1 MVSPKEVDIQRE
13 MFDNIGI
20 LLGVQDATLERI
32 ESPDE
37 RVDFTARLCIA
48 GKELKVLGEIKAVGE
63 PWAIRV
69 AIHQLRE
76 YQRLYPEYT
85 PVLVA
90 PFVGP
95 RGRQLCKEHGIG
107 YIDLSGNCYLEWNG
121 IFIDKIGRGDRF
133 HEVKEIKRL
142 FSDKASLIVRAVVE
156 SPNERHGVRKLSR
169 QLGVSPAWTSQ
180 VLIGLVRAGYAARTN
195 REIYISR
202 PSDLL
207 EDWAESY
214 YFSRRND
221 VYSFFCDAPTPQ
233 ALISRIAAID
243 GAGERR
249 YALTLHAG
257 ASLVAP
263 FAKFHEVHMYVD
275 PWEHRVETERFWM
288 EALELEKVDRG
299 GNMYLVWPYY
309 KYGAFYGVRE
319 VNGVSVVSDIQLYID
334 LYNFPMRGR
343 EQAEH
348 LMRKRLAHLTN
359 TTFEQ

>member
-1 MVSPKEVDIQRE
+1 MSSISEIERE
-13 MFDNIGI
+13 LFKNFEQVLCIEGAS
-20 LLGVQDATLERI
+20 LVRI
-32 ESPDE
+32 ENPEPSADFAALLSVGE
-37 RVDFTARLCIA
+37 RST
-48 GKELKVLGEIKAVGE
+48 KMLGEIKSSGKPSRIRA
-63 PWAIRV
+63 AI
-69 AIHQLRE
+69 AQLEQYKAR
-76 YQRLYPEYT
+76 YPDYL
-85 PVLVA
+85 PVLVV
-90 PFVGP
+90 PFLRE
-95 RGRQLCKEHGIG
+95 RGRRICKAEDIG
-107 YIDLSGNCYLEWNG
+107 YIDLSGNCYLRWDGVHIEKV
-121 IFIDKIGRGDRF
+121 IDRRRF
-133 HEVKEIKRL
+133 PEPGESKRL

-156 SPNERHGVRKLSR
+156 RATERHGVRELSR

-180 VLIGLVRAGYAARTN
+180 VLTGLVRAGYAARTN

-202 PSDLL
+202 PLDLL

-233 ALISRIAAID
+233 ALISRIAAIN

-263 FAKFHEVHMYVD
+263 FAKFHEVYMYVD
-275 PWEHRVETERFWM
+275 PWERRVETERFWM
-288 EALELEKVDRG
+288 KALELEKVDRG
-299 GNMYLVWPYY
+299 GNIYLVWPYY
-309 KYGAFYGVRE
+309 KHGAFCGVRE

-348 LMRKRLAHLTN
+348 LMRRRLAYLTN
-359 TTFEQ
+359 ATFEQ

>member
-1 MVSPKEVDIQRE
+1 MSTMSEIEKELFKNFE
-13 MFDNIGI
+13 E
-20 LLGVQDATLERI
+20 LLCIEGASLVRI
-32 ESPDE
+32 ENPE
-37 RVDFTARLCIA
+37 ANVDFAALLSVGTRKTKII
-48 GKELKVLGEIKAVGE
+48 GEIKSSGKPSRIRA
-63 PWAIRV
+63 AI
-69 AIHQLRE
+69 AQL
-76 YQRLYPEYT
+76 QRYKARYPDYL
-85 PVLVA
+85 PVLVV
-90 PFVGP
+90 PFLGQ
-95 RGRQLCKEHGIG
+95 RGRQICQAEDVG
-107 YIDLSGNCYLEWNG
+107 YIDLSGNCYLRWDGVHIEKVIEG
-121 IFIDKIGRGDRF
+121 KTFPESRESR
-133 HEVKEIKRL
+133 RL
-142 FSDKASLIVRAVVE
+142 FSDKASLALRTMLE
-156 SPNERHGVRKLSR
+156 SPHKPWGARELERAT
-169 QLGVSPAWTSQ
+169 GVSVSWVWE
-180 VLIGLVRAGYAARTN
+180 VLVGLVKAGYAARTN
-195 REIYISR
+195 RGIYISR
-202 PSDLL
+202 PLDLL

-275 PWEHRVETERFWM
+275 PWEHHVETERFWM

-299 GNMYLVWPYY
+299 GNLYLVWPYY
-309 KYGAFYGVRE
+309 KHGAFYGVRE

-348 LMRKRLAHLTN
+348 LMRKRLAYLTN